1 MTSLLWIL
9 GASALETPWCAAVPQ
24 SRALQRDLSCLD
36 LRDAARTLMAR
47 RFEANEVNVAAMLYK
62 CVDESVDVVDPLL
75 AAARE
80 VAPRMQARQLANTM
94 RAAGV
99 WFGRVGSKELG
110 TTAKAVLRRVTE
122 DAATWN
128 RTEELSMAAWGA
140 ARAVRAHPELVKDAL
155 RAIADRCSRVS
166 LRPKEVAMVGW
177 SLATVF
183 EDGLEDSD
191 VEPARLFLQDVVGR
205 RFSSPRDAA
214 TTAWACA
221 KLGAADWRL
230 EEDAVRALDAVMLS
244 VDRSF
249 FARATG
255 QDVAQFAAAL
265 GTGTYDDHRRLA
277 AAQQF
282 ARFKRLSEREAS
294 SVLWAS
300 AVLDRPPALEALL
313 ALLDHDHA
321 SSPLE
326 LSLIIWAV
334 AVLAYASPDHARVAA
349 AFVKH
354 RADALR
360 SLDDP
365 ADLRRIHQALL
376 ALRVECEA
384 ATFEALT
391 GAIDADTRADARAAW
406 GDESRRAT
414 SSGRHQAVSFT
425 LRSLQTQ
432 HKVVATVRDE
442 YGDLS
447 VDMLVKR
454 PDNDTLL
461 AVEFDGPSH
470 FCSNHKERPLG
481 HTCLKRRLLAAH
493 GFEFVSIPYFE
504 WDPIPHWSSM
514 ERQRYLQRK
523 LRITQTLR
531 YLGGDSSSFAELP
544 PSRETRFD

>member
-1 MTSLLWIL
+1 MRTLVWIL
-9 GASALETPWCAAVPQ
+9 GAASALQPWCGAARQ
-24 SRALQRDLSCLD
+24 SRALQQELSRLS
-36 LRDAARTLMAR
+36 LREAARTLMAR

-80 VAPRMQARQLANTM
+80 VVPQMQARQLANTM

-99 WFGRVGSKELG
+99 WFGRGGSRELDA
-110 TTAKAVLRRVTE
+110 TAGAVLRRVVE

-128 RTEELSMAAWGA
+128 RTEELSMTAWGA
-140 ARAVRAHPELVKDAL
+140 ARAVGTHPELVKDAL
-155 RAIADRCSRVS
+155 RALADGCSRVS

-183 EDGLEDSD
+183 EDGLEDGD
-191 VEPARLFLQDVVGR
+191 VEPARLFLQGVVGR
-205 RFSSPRDAA
+205 RFASPRDAS

-230 EEDAVRALDAVMLS
+230 EEDAVRALDAVVLS

-249 FARATG
+249 FARAAS
-255 QDVAQFAAAL
+255 QDVAQFAAAI
-265 GTGTYDDHRRLA
+265 GTGTYDDRQRLA

-282 ARFKRLSEREAS
+282 ARFRRLSEREAS
-294 SVLWAS
+294 SILWAS
-300 AVLDRPPALEALL
+300 AVLDRPPPLEALR
-313 ALLDHDHA
+313 ALLDHEHE

-349 AFVKH
+349 DFVK
-354 RADALR
+354 RRSDALR

-376 ALRVECEA
+376 ALRVECDA
-384 ATFEALT
+384 ATFETAK
-391 GAIDADTRADARAAW
+391 AAVDADTRADARAAW
-406 GDESRRAT
+406 ADESRKAT

-454 PDNDTLL
+454 PNNDTLL

-481 HTCLKRRLLAAH
+481 HTSLKRRLLAAH
-493 GFEFVSIPYFE
+493 GFDFVSIPYFE
-504 WDPIPHWSSM
+504 WDSIPHWSSM

-544 PSRETRFD
+544 ASRETRFD